1 VLNANTLAEIKSLP
15 IVMIMRYPSE
25 THGFKPN
32 YTLPTLADVPE
43 VRGSGINLSDLQMRF
58 NR

>member
-1 VLNANTLAEIKSLP
+1 
-15 IVMIMRYPSE
+15 MRYPSD

-32 YTLPTLADVPE
+32 YTLPTSEEVPQ
-43 VRGSGINLSDLQMRF
+43 VRGAGINLADLQMRF

>member
-1 VLNANTLAEIKSLP
+1 MLNANTLAEIKSLP
-15 IVMIMRYPSE
+15 IVMIMRYPSD

-32 YTLPTLADVPE
+32 YTLPTSEEVPQ
-43 VRGSGINLSDLQMRF
+43 VRGAGINLADLQMRF